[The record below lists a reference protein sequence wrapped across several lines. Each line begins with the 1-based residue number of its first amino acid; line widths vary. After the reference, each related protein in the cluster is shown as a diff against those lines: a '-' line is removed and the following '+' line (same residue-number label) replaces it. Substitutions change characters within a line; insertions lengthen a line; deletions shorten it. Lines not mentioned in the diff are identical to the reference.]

1 MTARTRSLRLVGVN
15 LIRINGDDLVA
26 ADCEGLR
33 DAGAGYRVFSK
44 DIPAAP
50 SHAVTVYYLMV
61 LAALGYLINLAPT
74 PPGSQRG
81 RTGLL
86 GGVGAVADERR
97 DKPTYRRLGRF
108 V

>member
-26 ADCEGLR
+26 ADCGGLR

-61 LAALGYLINLAPT
+61 LAALGSST
-74 PPGSQRG
+74 WR
-81 RTGLL
+81 
-86 GGVGAVADERR
+86 
-97 DKPTYRRLGRF
+97 RRLPAASAEEPAY
-108 V
+108 